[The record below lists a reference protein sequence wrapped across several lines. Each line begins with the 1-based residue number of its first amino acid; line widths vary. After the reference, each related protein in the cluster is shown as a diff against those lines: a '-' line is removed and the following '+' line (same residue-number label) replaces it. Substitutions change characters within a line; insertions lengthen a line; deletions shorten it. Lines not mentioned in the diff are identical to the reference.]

1 MSKKKQQDASPPA
14 GNGPVIELDEKATP
28 AGMSLQEIADALGK
42 QMMQEKE
49 EGSASVET
57 SDFATATPDKM
68 KETPAAEPAAPQN
81 DEMVKKIKE
90 LESEVVRLVAENRNQ
105 KGRLENEFRTRLK
118 FAMEDFFRDF
128 IVVKDDMEKALTF
141 APETGDEKTAA
152 FADGI
157 RHLNANIE
165 TLLRRFGVESFDAI
179 GTPFDPHLHQA
190 MRLVDAAGKPAQEVV
205 TQHLKGYRYYDRV
218 LRPAMVDVASG
229 NAPADAES
237 SGGQAPAEEQ
247 KEITTPNN
255 DTEESHG

>member
-1 MSKKKQQDASPPA
+1 MSKKKKQAAPPPA
-14 GNGPVIELDEKATP
+14 GNGPVIELDEQA
-28 AGMSLQEIADALGK
+28 AAMGMSLQEIADALGK

-49 EGSASVET
+49 EEPA
-57 SDFATATPDKM
+57 DKP
-68 KETPAAEPAAPQN
+68 KEVPAAEPAAPQN
-81 DEMVKKIKE
+81 EEMVKKIKE
-90 LESEVVRLVAENRNQ
+90 LEAEVIRLVAENRNQ

-118 FAMEDFFRDF
+118 FATEDFFRDF

-141 APETGDEKTAA
+141 VPETGDEKTAA

-165 TLLRRFGVESFDAI
+165 ALLRRSGVESFDAL

-190 MRLVDAAGKPAQEVV
+190 MRMVDVAGKPAQEVV

-229 NAPADAES
+229 KE
-237 SGGQAPAEEQ
+237 PAEEQ

>member
-1 MSKKKQQDASPPA
+1 MSKKKKPVAPPPA
-14 GNGPVIELDEKATP
+14 GNESVIELDENAAS

-42 QMMQEKE
+42 QMMQGKE
-49 EGSASVET
+49 EEQEAPEPEKGPG
-57 SDFATATPDKM
+57 TPTVAPA
-68 KETPAAEPAAPQN
+68 KEAPVAPQN
-81 DEMVKKIKE
+81 EETSKKIKE
-90 LESEVVRLVAENRNQ
+90 LEAEVIRLVAENRNQ

-118 FAMEDFFRDF
+118 FATEDFFRDF

-141 APETGDEKTAA
+141 VPDTGDEKVAA

-165 TLLRRFGVESFDAI
+165 ALLRRFGVESFDAI

-190 MRLVDAAGKPAQEVV
+190 MRMVDVAGRPAQEVV
-205 TQHLKGYRYYDRV
+205 AQHLKGYRYCERV

-229 NAPADAES
+229 NAPAEEKPVE
-237 SGGQAPAEEQ
+237 APQ
-247 KEITTPNN
+247 DIPTPNN

>member
-1 MSKKKQQDASPPA
+1 MSKKKKQAAPPPA
-14 GNGPVIELDEKATP
+14 GNGPVIELDEQAAAT
-28 AGMSLQEIADALGK
+28 GMSLQEIADALGK
-42 QMMQEKE
+42 QMMRGKEEEKE
-49 EGSASVET
+49 EEGPAAE
-57 SDFATATPDKM
+57 ATTPDKPADKP
-68 KETPAAEPAAPQN
+68 KEVPAAEPAAPQN
-81 DEMVKKIKE
+81 EEMVKKIKE
-90 LESEVVRLVAENRNQ
+90 LEAEVIRLVAENRNQ

-118 FAMEDFFRDF
+118 FATEDFFRDF

-141 APETGDEKTAA
+141 VPETGDEKTAA

-165 TLLRRFGVESFDAI
+165 ALLRRSGVESFDAL

-190 MRLVDAAGKPAQEVV
+190 MRMVDVAGKPAQEVV

-229 NAPADAES
+229 KE
-237 SGGQAPAEEQ
+237 PAEEQ

>member
-1 MSKKKQQDASPPA
+1 MSKKKKQAAPPPA
-14 GNGPVIELDEKATP
+14 GNGPVIELDEQAAAT
-28 AGMSLQEIADALGK
+28 GMSLQEIADALGK
-42 QMMQEKE
+42 QMIQGKE
-49 EGSASVET
+49 EEPA
-57 SDFATATPDKM
+57 DKP
-68 KETPAAEPAAPQN
+68 KEMPAAEPAAPQN
-81 DEMVKKIKE
+81 EEMVKKIKE
-90 LESEVVRLVAENRNQ
+90 LEAEVIRLVAENRNQ

-118 FAMEDFFRDF
+118 FATEDFFRDF

-141 APETGDEKTAA
+141 VPETGDEKTAA

-165 TLLRRFGVESFDAI
+165 ALLRRSGVESFDAL

-190 MRLVDAAGKPAQEVV
+190 MRMVDVAGKPAQEVV

-229 NAPADAES
+229 KE
-237 SGGQAPAEEQ
+237 PAEER